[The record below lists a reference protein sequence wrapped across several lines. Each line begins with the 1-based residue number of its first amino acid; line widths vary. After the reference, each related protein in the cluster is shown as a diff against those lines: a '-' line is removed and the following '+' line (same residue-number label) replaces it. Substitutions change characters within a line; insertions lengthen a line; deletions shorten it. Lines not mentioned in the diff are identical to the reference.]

1 MALTIE
7 QSRAVALLIE
17 ELNDLL
23 TDKNFVKVAGDKR
36 LAKVTSMRNLAM
48 RIDPTYV
55 PLHKVKEMLDGMSS
69 LRALFWFIEN
79 IHQDHPQRDDLFFY
93 CRERI
98 RKES

>member
-1 MALTIE
+1 MGLNIE
-7 QSRAVALLIE
+7 QSRAAALLIE

-23 TDKNFVKVAGDKR
+23 NDKNFVKVAGDKR

-55 PLHKVKEMLDGMSS
+55 PLYKVKEMLDGMST
-69 LRALFWFIEN
+69 LQALFWFVEN
-79 IHQDHPQRDDLFFY
+79 IHEDHPQRSDLFFY

-98 RKES
+98 RREG